1 MHRGSLAAVVGFAM
15 TAALIF
21 TGSATAATTVG
32 NGCAANEWLERAT
45 VVSLAGDAGNPFP
58 NAIPSAGV
66 ITSWSL
72 NNDELDRSSGFV
84 LQQKLKIFRPT
95 GIPGQLTVVGE
106 SALGTVRHG
115 MNTFSTRIPVQAG
128 DLIASTG
135 VLLFD
140 FDTGAERPLRK
151 PALICGGTH
160 PEEEIPGDV
169 VGIVDGDPSTGS
181 TARIVGKG
189 YEIAVPI
196 TVTVEPDGHGHG
208 HG

>member
-1 MHRGSLAAVVGFAM
+1 VVGFAM

-32 NGCAANEWLERAT
+32 NGCAADESLEPAT
-45 VVSLAGDAGNPFP
+45 VISLSGAPGNPFP

-72 NNDELDRSSGFV
+72 NNAGADYSSGFI

-135 VLLFD
+135 VFSFD
-140 FDTGAERPLRK
+140 GEVERPLK
-151 PALICGGTH
+151 KLALFCGDTNPEKGTN
-160 PEEEIPGDV
+160 PEEENPGDV
-169 VGIVDGDPSTGS
+169 VGVVAGDPSTGS
-181 TARIVGKG
+181 TVKIVEKG
-189 YEIAVPI
+189 FWMAVPI
-196 TVTVEPDGHGHG
+196 TVKVEPDGHGHG